1 MDDEVCYGK
10 DVRGRDGEI
19 IHKRWLSRNRFFAV
33 IKGENMFGLLE
44 GGISS
49 FSWGNALMITIG
61 LAFIYLAI
69 AKEMEPLLLIP
80 IGFGIMLV
88 NLPLGGMMD
97 YELCIR
103 ADRVG
108 SVVGVPI
115 KEGDRIK
122 KGDILCQLDSGDI
135 LAPAIGRIEGVVVSP
150 GQHVE
155 AGDMITSAITME
167 QTNQLELP
175 TRPVGLLSRIFKFGV
190 MWQMLPPLMF
200 LCLGA
205 LTDFGPMIANPK
217 TLLLGAA
224 AQFGVYF
231 AFFLA
236 LLTGF
241 TLPEASS
248 IGIIGGAEGPT
259 TIYVTSILA
268 PHIIGG
274 TAVACYSYMALVPI
288 ILPPVIKLLT
298 SKEERAIYMKPQLR
312 SVSKLEKILF
322 PLVTTI
328 IVILLVPSSAPLIGC
343 FLVGNLFRECGV
355 TERLSHTA
363 QTAFVDIITIFL
375 TLAIGASMPAV
386 VFLQPKTLLIL
397 ILGVVAFASAAAA
410 GVILAK
416 IMNLFLKEKINP
428 MIGAAGVSAVP
439 MSARVVQIMGQK
451 ENPQNFLL
459 MHAMGPNVA
468 GAIGAA
474 IAGGVFLGILG

>member
-1 MDDEVCYGK
+1 
-10 DVRGRDGEI
+10 
-19 IHKRWLSRNRFFAV
+19 L
-33 IKGENMFGLLE
+33 FGLLE
-44 GGISS
+44 SGMSS
-49 FSWGNALMITIG
+49 FSWGNALMIAIG
-61 LAFIYLAI
+61 LGLIFLAI
-69 AKEMEPLLLIP
+69 AKKMEPLLLIP
-80 IGFGIMLV
+80 IGFGMMLV
-88 NLPLGGMMD
+88 NLPLGGIMD
-97 YELCIR
+97 YELDLR
-103 ADRVG
+103 TTKAGNVLG
-108 SVVGVPI
+108 VSVE
-115 KEGDRIK
+115 EGDRV
-122 KGDILCQLDSGDI
+122 KGGDTICMLDSGGVVAPVFARVEDI
-135 LAPAIGRIEGVVVSP
+135 LVSKGQHIEAGGVV
-150 GQHVE
+150 
-155 AGDMITSAITME
+155 ATAITME
-167 QTNQLELP
+167 QTDQAKLP

-205 LTDFGPMIANPK
+205 LTDFGPMLANPK

-236 LLTGF
+236 LLLGF

-274 TAVACYSYMALVPI
+274 TAVACYSYMALVPL

-312 SVSKLEKILF
+312 SVSKTEKILF

-328 IVILLVPSSAPLIGC
+328 VVILLVPSSAPLIGC
-343 FLVGNLFRECGV
+343 FMVGNLFGESGV
-355 TERLSHTA
+355 TDRLRNTA
-363 QTAFVDIITIFL
+363 QTALVDIITIFL
-375 TLAIGASMPAV
+375 TLAIGASMPAA
-386 VFLQPKTLLIL
+386 VFLQTKTLLIL
-397 ILGVVAFASAAAA
+397 ILGVVAFASAAGA
-410 GVILAK
+410 GVVLAK
-416 IMNLFLKEKINP
+416 TMNLFLKEKINP

-439 MSARVVQIMGQK
+439 MSARVVQVMGQQ